1 MIYAI
6 SYMRVVG
13 LIITQKKGVEYEIFI
28 ENVSLLAGPP
38 AVISIRHVLLSKRYY
53 KNNNH
58 RYGGKKGVGGG
69 GTPVD
74 SDERGGD
81 RTIQ

>member
-1 MIYAI
+1 
-6 SYMRVVG
+6 MRY
-13 LIITQKKGVEYEIFI
+13 LICGSLALLLHKKKGVEYEIFI

-58 RYGGKKGVGGG
+58 R
-69 GTPVD
+69 
-74 SDERGGD
+74 
-81 RTIQ
+81 